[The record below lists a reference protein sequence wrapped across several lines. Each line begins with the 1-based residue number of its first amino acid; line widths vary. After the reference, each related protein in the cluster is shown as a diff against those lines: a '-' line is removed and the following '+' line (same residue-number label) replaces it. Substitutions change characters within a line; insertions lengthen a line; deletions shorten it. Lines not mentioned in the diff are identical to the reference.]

1 MAIRSTMAD
10 NHLSG
15 IAKKG
20 RGGDTEVAR
29 ASTGELWHVN
39 PQEKA
44 LMNMYGMEGE
54 RMVKAIGSGTTNPQT
69 GLKEYEPVTTTAALT
84 ATEIIAGVG
93 ITLGAIAQSSAGGRA
108 WTQAGSN
115 IRAADIGLESLE
127 GAEERLGTAR
137 TSKIGAVQQDY
148 TLGLEGLSTE
158 TGIRT
163 EDLQK
168 GTAQAVQ
175 KSGLVTSG
183 TIEQNRET
191 TWNRIRD
198 AFGRGRTGLMADLG
212 RKMGEI
218 EGWYAGEVARI
229 ATERKKFENQK
240 ALAQEQRDAWYLGK
254 NVAKAGRW
262 LKSVT

>member
-93 ITLGAIAQSSAGGRA
+93 IGLGATQSATSGR
-108 WTQAGSN
+108 QAELQAESN
-115 IRAADIGLESLE
+115 IRAADIGLESLL

-137 TSKIGAVQQDY
+137 TSKIGAVQQDWS
-148 TLGLEGLSTE
+148 LGLEGLSAE

-163 EDLQK
+163 EDLEK
-168 GTAQAVQ
+168 GTEQAIQ
-175 KSGLVTSG
+175 KSNLVTSG
-183 TIEQNRET
+183 TIEQSRER

-198 AFGRGRTGLMADLG
+198 AFGRGKTGLMADLG

-229 ATERKKFENQK
+229 ATERKKFQNQK
-240 ALAQEQRDAWYLGK
+240 DLAQEQKDSWYLGK
-254 NVAKAGRW
+254 HAGKAWR
-262 LKSVT
+262 SFT

>member
-1 MAIRSTMAD
+1 MAD

-39 PQEKA
+39 PKEKS
-44 LMNMYGMEGE
+44 LMSMYGMEGE
-54 RMVKAIGSGTTNPQT
+54 RMVKAIGSGTINPQT
-69 GLKEYEPVTTTAALT
+69 GLKEYVEPVTTTAAALT
-84 ATEIIAGVG
+84 ATEIIAGIGVG
-93 ITLGAIAQSSAGGRA
+93 LASISSMTAGGRA
-108 WTQAGSN
+108 WTQAKSDMQ
-115 IRAADIGLESLE
+115 AADIGLEHLE
-127 GAEERLGTAR
+127 GAEERLGIAR
-137 TSKIGAVQQDY
+137 TSKIGAVQQDHS
-148 TLGLEGLSTE
+148 LGIKGLSAE

-163 EDLQK
+163 EDLNK
-168 GTAQAVQ
+168 GVSEAIQR
-175 KSGLVTSG
+175 SNLVTSG
-183 TIEQNRET
+183 TIEQSRET

-229 ATERKKFENQK
+229 ATERKKFDNQK
-240 ALAQEQRDAWYLGK
+240 ARAKDQRDAWYLGK

-262 LKSVT
+262 IKSVT

>member
-1 MAIRSTMAD
+1 MAD

-69 GLKEYEPVTTTAALT
+69 GLKEYVEPVSTTAAAWT

-93 ITLGAIAQSSAGGRA
+93 LAIGAVSSGTSGR
-108 WTQAGSN
+108 QAELQAESN
-115 IRAADIGLESLE
+115 IRAADIGLESLL

-148 TLGLEGLSTE
+148 SLGLEGLSTE

-168 GTAQAVQ
+168 GAAQAFQ
-175 KSGLVTSG
+175 KSGLATSG
-183 TIEQNRET
+183 TIEQSRET

-212 RKMGEI
+212 RKMGEV

-240 ALAQEQRDAWYLGK
+240 KLAQEQKDSWYFGK
-254 NVAKAGRW
+254 HVGALFR
-262 LKSVT
+262 